1 MRRKVKKVTVKILSL
16 VLLFVMLG
24 GVAVRVNA
32 LEPPTYDFRNW
43 FRKGDTSV
51 HVPAPAEDFLKL
63 TCNDKEISPENYT
76 VEADPDGMFY
86 GKFYEDATII
96 TLKEEYLQTL
106 EDGRYCF
113 ESHFFAE
120 ENYSCDVTDASLKP
134 YGIEYLGISSFYR
147 VTRIT
152 YHDKNIDPAYYTATN
167 SNGYQQILFNDED
180 YWKTLQPDFLKV
192 YFAPNDLSEISYLY
206 IITPESESDAEAP
219 SDPPDSVNIT
229 PAASLENAP
238 SVPSDENEAN
248 ISPENS
254 TASSDM
260 TSSQASSHSQTDSS
274 GESANMTTVVIVVI
288 VTIGVAGGC
297 VALGLILMKRH
308 RNKKEDV

>member
-1 MRRKVKKVTVKILSL
+1 MRKKVKKVTVKILSL

-32 LEPPTYDFRNW
+32 LEPPTYDFRDW

-86 GKFYEDATII
+86 GKFYEDATIL

-106 EDGRYCF
+106 EDGRYYF
-113 ESHFFAE
+113 SFYFLGDERRTYEVSEDLFK
-120 ENYSCDVTDASLKP
+120 S
-134 YGIEYLGISSFYR
+134 YGIEFPDISSFY
-147 VTRIT
+147 TLLQIT
-152 YHDKNIDPAYYTATN
+152 YEDENIDPAYYTATN
-167 SNGYQQILFNDED
+167 SNGYNQILFNDAE
-180 YWKTLQPDFLKV
+180 YWKTLHPSSLKA
-192 YFAPNDLSEISYLY
+192 YFSSNYALGSHLY

-229 PAASLENAP
+229 PVASLENAP